1 MLCRLPSWEN
11 SCLIFP
17 ASFHRDTAITME
29 GIVTMYQDF
38 MKKAGQCLA
47 LPSYQTGSTTCF
59 IYCQRHWGWPVI
71 PEASLGQTASCLCP
85 YTDATLGFLCCLRLL
100 CINACVNCFG
110 ALVFPWADDL
120 QAALQYGFRLYCA
133 ESG

>member
-1 MLCRLPSWEN
+1 MLCRLLSWEN

-17 ASFHRDTAITME
+17 ASFHRDTATTME

-59 IYCQRHWGWPVI
+59 SARGTGGGLS
-71 PEASLGQTASCLCP
+71 SLKHP
-85 YTDATLGFLCCLRLL
+85 
-100 CINACVNCFG
+100 
-110 ALVFPWADDL
+110 LV
-120 QAALQYGFRLYCA
+120 
-133 ESG
+133 